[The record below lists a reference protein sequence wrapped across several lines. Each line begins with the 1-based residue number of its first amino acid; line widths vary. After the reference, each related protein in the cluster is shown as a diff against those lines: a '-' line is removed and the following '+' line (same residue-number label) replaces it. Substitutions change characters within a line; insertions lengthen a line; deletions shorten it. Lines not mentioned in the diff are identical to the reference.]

1 MFGKSKPD
9 ETGRPNGSGRTPGL
23 SGLDAD
29 REASMADEGGA
40 AGMAA
45 ERERPD
51 VYVDEIMEPGLAF
64 DLAIVGGVFVLGLLA
79 GFVAGRLTG
88 RD

>member
-1 MFGKSKPD
+1 MFGKSDPED
-9 ETGRPNGSGRTPGL
+9 GPRRGNGRTPGL

-40 AGMAA
+40 SGMAA
-45 ERERPD
+45 ERERPE
-51 VYVDEIMEPGLAF
+51 VYVDEMLEPGLAF
-64 DLAIVGGVFVLGLLA
+64 DLMVVGGVFVLGALT
-79 GFVAGRLTG
+79 GFLAGRLLD